1 MCTSFVSFMFILTGV
16 DDVSLEFNF
25 GGLRSEDVR
34 LVRTGGEAAD
44 LPFSDVFGGEFIV
57 NDSVAGGD
65 LIV

>member
-1 MCTSFVSFMFILTGV
+1 MFILTGV

-44 LPFSDVFGGEFIV
+44 LLFSDVLGGEFIV